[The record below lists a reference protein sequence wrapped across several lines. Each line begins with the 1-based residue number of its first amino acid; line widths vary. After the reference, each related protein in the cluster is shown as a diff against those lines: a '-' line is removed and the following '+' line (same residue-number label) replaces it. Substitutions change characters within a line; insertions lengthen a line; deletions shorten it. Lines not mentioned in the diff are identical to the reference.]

1 MPKGP
6 AGADFRHD
14 WVPGN
19 ARGAAAVLTW
29 TRAERCGRRRFR
41 PAGL

>member
-1 MPKGP
+1 MPIFDMIGCQGTP
-6 AGADFRHD
+6 AGPRPFS
-14 WVPGN
+14 
-19 ARGAAAVLTW
+19 RGAW